1 MGATLFGATDFGAH
15 SVQPASQPS
24 SRRCD
29 NLAIVFQNLFTVVVR
44 LRANRQVISDAQ
56 AFRAQMQ
63 NALRAAEKE
72 GIKKL
77 YPPED
82 VRLATFALVA
92 FLDESILTSNNPAFA
107 EWSGRPLQDEMFG
120 HHRAGELFFENVE
133 RLLNR
138 GDSYAA
144 ADLLEVYS
152 LCILLGYKGKYGL
165 GDQDSVR
172 PVLDAIAEKIRRI
185 RGPLSGLSPAWA
197 IPEGKIPAAAAD
209 PWIRRLAIGAVV
221 SVFLALLFFIL
232 FRIVLSSGA
241 SRVHELAALV
251 RW

>member
-1 MGATLFGATDFGAH
+1 MGATLFGATSFGAPGT
-15 SVQPASQPS
+15 QPVPQPS
-24 SRRCD
+24 SRRRD
-29 NLAIVFQNLFTVVVR
+29 NLAIVFQNLFTVIVR

-72 GIKKL
+72 GVKKM

-92 FLDESILTSNNPAFA
+92 FLDESILTSENPVFT

-120 HHRAGELFFENVE
+120 HHRAGEVFFENID

-138 GDSYAA
+138 GDSHGT

-152 LCILLGYKGKYGL
+152 LCVLLGYKGKYGL

-172 PVLDAIAEKIRRI
+172 PVLDAVAEKIRRV

-197 IPEGKIPAAAAD
+197 IPEGTIAAVTAD
-209 PWIRRLAIGAVV
+209 PWIRRLAVGAVA
-221 SVFLALLFFIL
+221 SIFLALLFFIL
-232 FRIVLSSGA
+232 FKILLSGDA
-241 SRVHELAALV
+241 SRVHSLAAFV
-251 RW
+251 GW